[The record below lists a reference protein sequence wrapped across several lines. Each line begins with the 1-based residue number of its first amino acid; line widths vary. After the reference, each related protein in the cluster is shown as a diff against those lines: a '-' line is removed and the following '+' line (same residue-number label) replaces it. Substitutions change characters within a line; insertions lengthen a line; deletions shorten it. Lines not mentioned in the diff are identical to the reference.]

1 MLVENMTEDAQR
13 LLDLIVQQIRDGRFI
28 PGKPETYIGYKEVHD
43 LLNLSRK
50 GGTWGRSLQYQGL
63 NDLADWVKR
72 RQVPAITGLIV
83 DTTKQHRP
91 GRGYFT
97 AFNNG
102 KQDYNWL
109 REEVRRAI
117 AYDWSPYSKAEK
129 LPTRKQL
136 QDFEAL
142 YSEGEKQKVDVQTR
156 KRCEAL
162 ICRAKSFFRSPDGEL
177 RCAVCSWSRPCTTL
191 KGDIVEIH
199 HICPVST
206 LPTKGAEWMF
216 TEALK
221 ELTPLCPNCHRVA
234 HSKPGGGVY
243 SIEEL
248 DEIIKQ

>member
-1 MLVENMTEDAQR
+1 MLVQNMTEDAKR
-13 LLDLIVQQIRDGRFI
+13 LLDLIVQQIRAGRFI
-28 PGKPETYIGYKEVHD
+28 PGKPETYIGYKEVHH
-43 LLNLSRK
+43 LSNLPRK

-72 RQVPAITGLIV
+72 CQLPAITGLIV

-102 KQDYNWL
+102 EEDYNWW

-117 AYDWSPYSKAEK
+117 AYDWSPYSKPEK
-129 LPTRKQL
+129 LPTRKEL
-136 QDFEAL
+136 QDFETL
-142 YSEGEKQKVDVQTR
+142 YSEGEKQKVGVHTR

-162 ICRAKSFFRSPDGEL
+162 ISRAKSFFRSPDGEL
-177 RCAVCSWSRPCTTL
+177 RCAVCSWSRPRATL

-199 HICPVST
+199 HVCPVST
-206 LPTKGAEWMF
+206 LPTKGTEWTF

-243 SIEEL
+243 SIKEL